1 MLLQHAHTPVSLRS
15 RVATLAAH
23 PNAKVLVIGAAAI
36 ALTPVVLPLLKPA
49 LKATVKTSVALYER
63 AKIAVAETT
72 EVLADIAA
80 EARAEVHN
88 NAAASAA
95 SSTPNGVASS
105 AISTVPAA
113 PAPSEGEPTA

>member
-1 MLLQHAHTPVSLRS
+1 MLLQPIQTPISLRS

-23 PNAKVLVIGAAAI
+23 PNAKFLVVGVAAV

-49 LKATVKTSVALYER
+49 LKATVKTGVALYER

-80 EARAEVHN
+80 EARAEVHS
-88 NAAASAA
+88 NAPAIAP
-95 SSTPNGVASS
+95 TP
-105 AISTVPAA
+105 TPAA